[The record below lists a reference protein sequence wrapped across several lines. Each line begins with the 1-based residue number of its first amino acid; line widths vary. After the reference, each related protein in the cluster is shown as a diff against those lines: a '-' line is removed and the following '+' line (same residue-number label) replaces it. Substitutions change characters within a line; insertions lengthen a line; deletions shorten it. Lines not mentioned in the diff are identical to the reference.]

1 MAVTAGG
8 TSLDHALDRA
18 ARVQAHPPCLWS
30 AAMHVAAWREVAR
43 HALLEDQVDVL
54 IVAVREWMHW
64 RGVLDAAPVGAGM

>member
-1 MAVTAGG
+1 MTASA
-8 TSLDHALDRA
+8 TPLDHALDRA
-18 ARVQAHPPCLWS
+18 ALAIG

-64 RGVLDAAPVGAGM
+64 RGVLDAAPLGVGM